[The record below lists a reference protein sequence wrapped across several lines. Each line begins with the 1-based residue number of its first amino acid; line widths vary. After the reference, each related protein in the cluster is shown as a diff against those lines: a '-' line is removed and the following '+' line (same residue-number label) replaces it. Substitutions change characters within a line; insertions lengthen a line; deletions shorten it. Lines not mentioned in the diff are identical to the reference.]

1 MSKSP
6 RCENGNCEFIP
17 SVISR
22 ESSFKRSE
30 DEVRYGRLWAEID
43 LPKLLVYK
51 ELNRERNTLW

>member
-17 SVISR
+17 SGISR